1 MNNSRL
7 EQAFAEW
14 LTATGISTPV
24 HAGSSPEQISND
36 APTII
41 ASVPEVQHVVGPLH
55 KATVQLI
62 VSAPAYHTALDAY
75 RQSGTELRGRVR
87 EFQNNQLAA
96 HLTAAGFSL
105 GGIFIQ
111 DSGEQIEDS
120 RWINTL
126 SLTVGLRE
134 NPPG

>member
-14 LTATGISTPV
+14 LIATGISTPV

-41 ASVPEVQHVVGPLH
+41 VSVPEMLHVVGPLH
-55 KATVQLI
+55 KATVRLI

-75 RQSGTELRGRVR
+75 RQAAAELRDRVR
-87 EFQNNQLAA
+87 DHQTSNISS
-96 HLTAAGFSL
+96 HLTAAGFTL
-105 GGIFIQ
+105 GGIFVQ

-126 SLTVGLRE
+126 SLTVGLSE
-134 NPPG
+134 AGEH

>member
-1 MNNSRL
+1 MNNSPL

-14 LTATGISTPV
+14 LIATGISTLV

-36 APTII
+36 TPTII
-41 ASVPEVQHVVGPLH
+41 VSVPEVQHVVGPLH
-55 KATVQLI
+55 KGTVNLI

-75 RQSGTELRGRVR
+75 RQSATELHERVR
-87 EFQNNQLAA
+87 AFQNNQLAA

-105 GGIFIQ
+105 GGIFVQ

>member
-1 MNNSRL
+1 MNNSCI
-7 EQAFAEW
+7 EDAFAEW

-24 HAGSSPEQISND
+24 HAGSTPEQISND

-41 ASVPEVQHVVGPLH
+41 VSVPEVQLVVGPLH
-55 KATVQLI
+55 KATVRLI
-62 VSAPAYHTALDAY
+62 VSAPAYHTAVDAY
-75 RQSGTELRGRVR
+75 RESATELRQRVR
-87 EFQNNQLAA
+87 DHQTSNLAS
-96 HLTAAGFSL
+96 HISSAGFAI
-105 GGIFIQ
+105 GGIFVQ